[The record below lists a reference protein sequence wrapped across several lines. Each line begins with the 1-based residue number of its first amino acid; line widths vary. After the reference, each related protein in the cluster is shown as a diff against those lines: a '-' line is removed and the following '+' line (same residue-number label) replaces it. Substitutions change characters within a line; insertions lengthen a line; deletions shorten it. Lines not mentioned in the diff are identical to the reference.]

1 MVNISALQHSIRTES
16 TLWLQSAAVAGMRSP
31 GGGLSGD
38 ALVEHLQR
46 VPGNMA
52 CADCGAAGPD
62 WASLNLGVLLCIEC
76 SGVHRRLGVQASKV
90 PLVPLQ
96 SQSGIVS
103 HRGLQCAMPSGGRK
117 ISETSPAHAGSGV
130 ILPALA
136 EMFGPVY
143 ASKNFRGQ
151 VCKNIHTSLTVD

>member
-1 MVNISALQHSIRTES
+1 
-16 TLWLQSAAVAGMRSP
+16 MRSP

-38 ALVEHLQR
+38 ALVEHLQH

-90 PLVPLQ
+90 Q
-96 SQSGIVS
+96 MRS
-103 HRGLQCAMPSGGRK
+103 A
-117 ISETSPAHAGSGV
+117 
-130 ILPALA
+130 
-136 EMFGPVY
+136 
-143 ASKNFRGQ
+143 
-151 VCKNIHTSLTVD
+151 